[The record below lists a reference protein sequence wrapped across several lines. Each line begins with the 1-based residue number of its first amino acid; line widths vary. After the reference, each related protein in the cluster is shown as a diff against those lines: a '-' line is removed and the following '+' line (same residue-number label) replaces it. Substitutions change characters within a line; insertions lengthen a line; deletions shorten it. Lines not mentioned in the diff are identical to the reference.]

1 MKDPQRYSAPMYL
14 AAFVLCFG
22 LSVFLLVPLL
32 MDRRPSAS
40 IEAMSGTE
48 IGVFIFMLLCA
59 VFMLALTVYYAG
71 WVVADE
77 RGVRLYKL
85 WTSIDL
91 SWEDVRCVG
100 AFEVHG
106 RRGNSLPMLLIS
118 PLETPWE
125 SRIVCFND
133 QRMRGYFR
141 HDGARSLCLPDNEAL
156 RAVIQRYCPL
166 PRTPMGGFDTRKG
179 REKLQRIYVLYEPP
193 KRGDG
198 GDGMDAEG

>member
-1 MKDPQRYSAPMYL
+1 MKDPKRYSAPIYL
-14 AAFVLCFG
+14 AAFVLYLG
-22 LSVFLLVPLL
+22 LSAFLLVPLL

-40 IEAMSGTE
+40 IGAMSGTE

-59 VFMLALTVYYAG
+59 VFILALAVYYAG

-100 AFEVHG
+100 AFEVHN
-106 RRGNSLPMLLIS
+106 RYGNSQPMLLIS

-125 SRIVCFND
+125 SRIVWLC
-133 QRMRGYFR
+133 GYFR

-156 RAVIQRYCPL
+156 RAVVQRYCPL
-166 PRTPMGGFDTRKG
+166 PRTPIDGFDTRKG
-179 REKLQRIYVLYEPP
+179 REKLQRIYALYDPP